1 MNAMKI
7 MIGALIVLVALGG
20 SAMAASSTT
29 QVSATLSPYISLA
42 VPGSISD
49 WTLSLEGD
57 NPKTVNGLGVTSN
70 APWNI
75 FVQSA
80 KNPGRDRDGRSW
92 SQDGHFW
99 SPTADAARLG
109 ASVNGHEHGF
119 LASALVLNAAGFGFS
134 DVTLSDA
141 PAPLASGVSLGTT
154 PVQFIMKQTVGM
166 TDPAENDYKIVIQF
180 TASN

>member
-1 MNAMKI
+1 MKI

-80 KNPGRDRDGRSW
+80 KNPSRDHDRRSW